1 MTVEEILKLLDA
13 GYTKDEINS
22 FGKPA
27 EEPKPDPKPESKAK
41 DESKPEPKP
50 EPKEET
56 QIDYAKLSREL
67 MKAVAGK
74 DTGIFPESKT
84 KAELADEAMLSFV
97 K

>member
-22 FGKPA
+22 FGKP
-27 EEPKPDPKPESKAK
+27 EEPKPDPKSEPKAK
-41 DESKPEPKP
+41 DEPKPEPNP

-74 DTGIFPESKT
+74 DTGIFPESKS